1 VPGVID
7 GLAAA
12 EDPAMLT
19 VPPEDG
25 DPLGAPF
32 EREQS
37 ILAETL
43 LDLQVRPARPGMLSR
58 ARAGRR

>member
-1 VPGVID
+1 
-7 GLAAA
+7 
-12 EDPAMLT
+12 MLT